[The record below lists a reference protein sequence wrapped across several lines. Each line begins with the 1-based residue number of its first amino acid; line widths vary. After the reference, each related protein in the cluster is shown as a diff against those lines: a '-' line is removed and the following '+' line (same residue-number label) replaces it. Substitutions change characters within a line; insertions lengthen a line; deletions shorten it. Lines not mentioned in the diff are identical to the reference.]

1 MEAVIPIPTGEKLN
15 KLKINAFS
23 WTDQRIEA
31 SGQIDTMNLEREANT
46 EKYSQV
52 QLPWSRSYWSHK
64 QQEALK

>member
-15 KLKINAFS
+15 KLKTNAFS

-31 SGQIDTMNLEREANT
+31 SGQTATLNLERQPNT

-52 QLPWSRSYWSHK
+52 QLTWSRSYRSHK